1 MIINRTLQHKEISSL
16 KTGDALGDLTRNE
29 ATGILEI
36 KGYCRK
42 INRNYKS
49 MRKNAR

>member
-1 MIINRTLQHKEISSL
+1 MIINRTLQHSTSFL
-16 KTGDALGDLTRNE
+16 KTGDALGDRTRND

-36 KGYCRK
+36 RGYCRTT
-42 INRNYKS
+42 NRNYKS